1 MIDKKFSKYKKIL
14 LLGAAG
20 IGMSSL
26 AVHLKNLNI
35 DIFAY
40 DDKPNKRFFNLKNYG
55 IKIQEITK
63 TNEFDLIIRSLAINE
78 NHKLLK
84 NYKGKCITYPEA
96 VGKLTQ
102 NYKLTAISGTHGK
115 TTTTAMVCKILKD
128 NNVNFNALIGSGL
141 IEEGDKN
148 FIIEKNSDIF
158 VIEACEYQDG
168 FLNYNPETL
177 AITNL
182 EHEHFDAYATEEDYL
197 KSFQELIYK
206 TKTNLILNKN
216 CKLSKKLIIPQNLK
230 VSYFDYKI
238 PIELK
243 LDIKHNN
250 LNGNCAIEVSKTI
263 EKVINC
269 EKSLNEFKGTKRRQ
283 EIIYDKGITII
294 DDYAHH
300 PTEIESTLESIEKNH
315 KNKNII
321 LFYQPHQL
329 DRTEKLF
336 NKFASSLNR
345 NYEVI
350 IPNIYKARDEQNKDS
365 DEIGKKLAKELKN
378 GSYVGSLEETKKQFD
393 KIIESKDLIIIM
405 GAGDILK
412 ILPDKYKS

>member
-1 MIDKKFSKYKKIL
+1 MIDKNFSNYKKIL

-26 AVHLKNLNI
+26 AVHLKNLNLE
-35 DIFAY
+35 IFAY
-40 DDKPNKRFFNLKNYG
+40 DDNPNQRFFKLKNYG
-55 IKIQEITK
+55 IKLHESEN
-63 TNEFDLIIRSLAINE
+63 TNEFDLIIRSLAIQKG
-78 NHKLLK
+78 HKFLK
-84 NYKGKCITYPEA
+84 DYKGKCITYPEA

-206 TKTNLILNKN
+206 TKKNLILNKN
-216 CKLSKKLIIPQNLK
+216 CTLSKKLIIPSHLK
-230 VSYFDYKI
+230 VSYFDNKN

-243 LDIKHNN
+243 LSIKHNN
-250 LNGNCAIEVSKTI
+250 ENGNCAIEVSKTI
-263 EKVINC
+263 KNVTNC

-283 EIIYDKGITII
+283 EVIYDKEITII

-300 PTEIESTLESIEKNH
+300 PTEIESTLESIEKNNR
-315 KNKNII
+315 NKNII

-336 NKFASSLNR
+336 NEFAKSLNR
-345 NYEVI
+345 NYEVV

-365 DEIGKKLAKELKN
+365 DEIGKTLAKELKN
-378 GSYVGSLEETKKQFD
+378 GSYVGNLEETKKQFEELI
-393 KIIESKDLIIIM
+393 KSKDLIIIM

-412 ILPDKYKS
+412 ILPEKYIS

>member
-168 FLNYNPETL
+168 FLKYNLFAALNNSSPTSL
-177 AITNL
+177 AI
-182 EHEHFDAYATEEDYL
+182 
-197 KSFQELIYK
+197 S
-206 TKTNLILNKN
+206 
-216 CKLSKKLIIPQNLK
+216 
-230 VSYFDYKI
+230 
-238 PIELK
+238 
-243 LDIKHNN
+243 
-250 LNGNCAIEVSKTI
+250 GNVT
-263 EKVINC
+263 
-269 EKSLNEFKGTKRRQ
+269 
-283 EIIYDKGITII
+283 
-294 DDYAHH
+294 
-300 PTEIESTLESIEKNH
+300 
-315 KNKNII
+315 
-321 LFYQPHQL
+321 
-329 DRTEKLF
+329 
-336 NKFASSLNR
+336 
-345 NYEVI
+345 
-350 IPNIYKARDEQNKDS
+350 
-365 DEIGKKLAKELKN
+365 
-378 GSYVGSLEETKKQFD
+378 
-393 KIIESKDLIIIM
+393 
-405 GAGDILK
+405 
-412 ILPDKYKS
+412 